1 MNKGKI
7 KRLTTRTLKNIILF
21 LQLKQFIVQFFM
33 FLHLRSVSAALTRSV
48 SQKLIKLYKR
58 KRDVHCVCVC
68 TERPYLHWLPGLV
81 GLAAAAAAVSHQLW
95 FLPIPLDSH
104 IYYIKI
110 F

>member
-1 MNKGKI
+1 MC
-7 KRLTTRTLKNIILF
+7 
-21 LQLKQFIVQFFM
+21 
-33 FLHLRSVSAALTRSV
+33 SVCV
-48 SQKLIKLYKR
+48 
-58 KRDVHCVCVC
+58 CVCVC

-110 F
+110 FKVTSLSQPPLHIHLLFPF